1 MGHALRFGT
10 GTVPQSTDTQSTLL
24 AKLIITEG
32 GGSGG
37 GGISANKE
45 IFSGNGDPT
54 GVVLPL
60 VTDALYRQLD
70 SVPVGLI
77 WTWQGAGPWVAPSP

>member
-1 MGHALRFGT
+1 MGHALHFGT

-24 AKLIITEG
+24 AKLILAEG

-37 GGISANKE
+37 GGANKE
-45 IFSGNGDPT
+45 LFSGDGDPT
-54 GVVLPL
+54 GVVVPL

-70 SVPVGLI
+70 STPAGLV
-77 WTWQGAGPWVAPSP
+77 WTWKDAGPWTAPVT